1 MQQITA
7 REGLM
12 SGERQLFRQQAVDF
26 HRQQRQ
32 LGNVAALQPVAAKV
46 TAWLL
51 ILSTAA
57 IISFL
62 FLGQYSRKETAVGY
76 LTPNTGTAKVFLTR
90 RGTVKTVHVKN
101 GDIVTQGQP
110 LLTVETD
117 QVTEDGVDVNS
128 TMLSTLSSQ
137 KELLEKNIAAEE
149 QRVESERERLTAQ
162 AKGLQAEISQLK
174 NQIELQGERLKVA
187 ESDLAA
193 ADHLRARGFM
203 TAVEAKRRQVLMLE
217 QKQGVSSLTQQ
228 LSARQNQLSETQF
241 SLQQLPTLMAQRIQT
256 LRNDLAATDQRIAE
270 IAGRRAYVVRAP
282 SSGRVSTLQAS
293 VGQNVDPQRLQLEIV
308 PKRLVLQA
316 ELFLPA
322 RAIGFVEPGQPVR
335 ILYDAFPYQHFGT
348 YSGRVVEVSQTILT
362 SSDAIGPIALK
373 EPAYRVTV
381 ALDREDI
388 DAYGKRI
395 PLQPDMLL
403 KADILL
409 EKRSLISWLTSP
421 LTGIRV

>member
-1 MQQITA
+1 MRAQPETVM
-7 REGLM
+7 GT
-12 SGERQLFRQQAVDF
+12 ERQLFRQEAVDF
-26 HRQQRQ
+26 HQQQRQ
-32 LGNVAALQPVAAKV
+32 LGNVAALQPVAIKV

-51 ILSTAA
+51 IFSTVA
-57 IISFL
+57 IIGFL
-62 FLGQYSRKETAVGY
+62 FTGQYSRKETAIGY
-76 LTPNTGTAKVFLTR
+76 LTPNRGTAKIFLAR
-90 RGTVKTVHVKN
+90 RGTVKAVHVKD
-101 GDIVTQGQP
+101 GDVVTQGQP

-117 QVTEDGVDVNS
+117 QVTEDGVDVNTS
-128 TMLSTLSSQ
+128 MLSTLSAQ

-149 QRVESERERLTAQ
+149 QRLGSERERLGAQ
-162 AKGLQAEISQLK
+162 AKGLESEISQLK
-174 NQIELQGERLKVA
+174 TQIELQKERLKVA

-193 ADHLRARGFM
+193 ADHLRAQGFM
-203 TAVEAKRRQVLMLE
+203 TAVEAKRRQVQMLE

-241 SLQQLPTLMAQRIQT
+241 SLQQLPTLMAQKVQA
-256 LRNDLAATDQRIAE
+256 LRNDLAAADQRTAE

-282 SSGRVSTLQAS
+282 NSGRVSTLQAS
-293 VGQNVDPQRLQLEIV
+293 VGQTVDPQRLQLEVV
-308 PKRLVLQA
+308 PERLVLQA

-348 YSGRVVEVSQTILT
+348 YSGHVVQVSQTILT

-381 ALDREDI
+381 ALDRDDI
-388 DAYGKRI
+388 DAFGKRI

-403 KADILL
+403 RADILL
-409 EKRSLISWLTSP
+409 EKRSLMSWLTSP